1 MSFCS
6 SFVYY
11 ADVKSDN
18 GKAADLKP
26 LATREPFRPFGVR
39 LTNGARYDFKEPRDF
54 GATKNFHAIVYFDND
69 GGLDLRGRDR
79 CRPA

>member
-1 MSFCS
+1 M
-6 SFVYY
+6 
-11 ADVKSDN
+11 KSDN
-18 GKAADLKP
+18 GKAADLKA

-69 GGLDLRGRDR
+69 GGWASIYVDEI
-79 CRPA
+79 AQIFENA